1 MYGIQTN
8 LQKHGSSRFITVTS
22 LHVGKFSSTLS
33 PVYVTIRSVFIGL
46 SFLLVSNQSPL
57 LSKFLITQTPLS
69 CPSPLIRT
77 TTLHCSGE
85 SCSSES
91 SRRLLPVTNPP
102 DLLGGSGW
110 GRRFSYRLTAPQI
123 AFIGARYI
131 ASLLCCCDITGI

>member
-1 MYGIQTN
+1 MCTGVLSLSQDV
-8 LQKHGSSRFITVTS
+8 HHAFAS

-85 SCSSES
+85 S
-91 SRRLLPVTNPP
+91 SRRLLSVTHSP
-102 DLLGGSGW
+102 DLLRGSGR
-110 GRRFSYRLTAPQI
+110 GRRFSYRLTTPQI
-123 AFIGARYI
+123 AFIGAGTR
-131 ASLLCCCDITGI
+131 GIQKL